1 MAIPTGGMNKG
12 GTLGSRTAWAA
23 VAWLLLL
30 SALAGPAVAKAPV
43 VVVTVRPLTAL
54 VAAVMQGI
62 GKPTTLIPTDQ
73 RPETFELHNQDE
85 DTLRQADLVFWV
97 GPSLEASLV
106 QPFADLEIGARI
118 AELDDT
124 PGLLVFQRRRGGEW
138 DVPAIA
144 GQAPAPATAH
154 GDADGHIW
162 LDADNVKLLIGRI
175 AEALIDVDFADA
187 EVYRSNAE
195 TLRKKVD
202 ALDRELADGLSS
214 FHDRPFLQMHD
225 DFQYFEARYNLSGA
239 GAVGLEVDA
248 LPSSQLKALVARV
261 ARLHAVCVVG
271 DEPGDSVDLQAIS
284 TAAGVRTALIDPY
297 GAAYSETPDLYFQTM
312 RGIAAQFAHCLSG
325 P

>member
-1 MAIPTGGMNKG
+1 MNKG
-12 GTLGSRTAWAA
+12 GTLGSRTAGA
-23 VAWLLLL
+23 VGAWLLLL
-30 SALAGPAVAKAPV
+30 SALAGPAAAKAPV

-62 GKPTTLIPTDQ
+62 GTPTTLIPSDQ
-73 RPETFELHNQDE
+73 RPETFALHNQDE

-106 QPFADLEIGARI
+106 QPFANLEIGARI

-138 DVPAIA
+138 DAPAIVD
-144 GQAPAPATAH
+144 QAAASAH

-175 AEALIDVDFADA
+175 AEALIDVDFTDA

-195 TLRKKVD
+195 NLRKKVD
-202 ALDRELADGLSS
+202 ALDRELVDGLGAY
-214 FHDRPFLQMHD
+214 HDQPFLQIHD
-225 DFQYFEARYNLSGA
+225 VFQYFEARYNLTAA
-239 GAVGLEVDA
+239 GAVGLEADA
-248 LPSSQLKALVARV
+248 LPSSQLKALMARV
-261 ARLHAVCVVG
+261 ARLRAVCVVG
-271 DEPGDSVDLQAIS
+271 DEPGDSVNLQAIA
-284 TAAGVRTALIDPY
+284 TAADVRTALIDPY
-297 GAAYSETPDLYFQTM
+297 GAGYSEGPDLYFQTM
-312 RGIAAQFAHCLSG
+312 RGIAAQFSHCLSG

>member
-1 MAIPTGGMNKG
+1 MAKSAGVMSRD
-12 GTLGSRTAWAA
+12 GTLGLRMAWALG
-23 VAWLLLL
+23 AWLLLL
-30 SALAGPAVAKAPV
+30 STLAGPAAAKAPV

-62 GKPTTLIPTDQ
+62 GAPTTLIPSDQ

-124 PGLLVFQRRRGGEW
+124 PGLLIFQRRHGGEW
-138 DVPAIA
+138 D
-144 GQAPAPATAH
+144 APAVVAQPAH
-154 GDADGHIW
+154 GAADGHIW

-175 AEALIDVDFADA
+175 AEALIDVDFPDA
-187 EVYRSNAE
+187 EIYRSNAE
-195 TLRKKVD
+195 NLRKRVD
-202 ALDRELADGLSS
+202 ALDRELADSLASL
-214 FHDRPFLQMHD
+214 HDLPFLQMHD
-225 DFQYFEARYNLSGA
+225 DFQYFEARYNLTGVGA
-239 GAVGLEVDA
+239 IGLEFDA
-248 LPSSQLKALVARV
+248 QPSSQLKALNARV

-271 DEPGDSVDLQAIS
+271 DESGDTAYLQAIATTS
-284 TAAGVRTALIDPY
+284 GVRTALIDPY
-297 GAAYSETPDLYFQTM
+297 GADYSEGPDLYFQTM
-312 RGIAAQFAHCLSG
+312 RGIAAQFAHCLSA